1 MPRTLRIALVAPLV
15 TPIGPPF
22 LGGAQAL
29 LHDLALGLAGRGH
42 RVTLFAASGSRFEE
56 AIEGKLAKQLSVVE
70 VPVEPGEL
78 SPADFQS
85 RAAGEAGLEQAFFR
99 QGGRFFQTFFL
110 IKKADPPFYIS
121 HTPAFYLAALS
132 LCPLSALA

>member
-56 AIEGKLAKQLSVVE
+56 AIEGKLAKQLRVAE
-70 VPVEPGEL
+70 VPVEQGEL
-78 SPADFQS
+78 SSADWMAG
-85 RAAGEAGLEQAFFR
+85 RAAAAAVAEAGVGQ
-99 QGGRFFQTFFL
+99 
-110 IKKADPPFYIS
+110 
-121 HTPAFYLAALS
+121 
-132 LCPLSALA
+132 

>member
-22 LGGAQAL
+22 LEGAQAL
-29 LHDLALGLAGRGH
+29 LHDLALKLAGRGH

-56 AIEGKLAKQLSVVE
+56 AIEDKLAKQLSVVE

-85 RAAGEAGLEQAFFR
+85 RGAGEAGLEQAFFP
-99 QGGRFFQTFFL
+99 QGGLLLQTFVDL
-110 IKKADPPFYIS
+110 NKDGHPFGIA
-121 HTPAFYLAALS
+121 HAHAFEWPALALS
-132 LCPLSALA
+132 PLSAV

>member
-22 LGGAQAL
+22 LGGAQAV

-85 RAAGEAGLEQAFFR
+85 RAAGEAGVGQGLLR
-99 QGGRFFQTFFL
+99 QGGLFFETFFGL
-110 IKKADPPFYIS
+110 KKVD
-121 HTPAFYLAALS
+121 
-132 LCPLSALA
+132 